1 MNLNLLRIFYYAVK
15 HGSISAAADALFVTQ
30 PAVSKG
36 LQRLQ
41 EYHGIRLI
49 HSVGRKIC
57 LTDAGEILYGI
68 AEKMFDIE
76 KQAEEIIHEFQ
87 ERKRGNIRILS
98 SESFAAYYLP
108 FIIIAFH
115 KQNPWIHVCA
125 YNLPT
130 DLVVQGTA
138 ELKCDFGFISYP
150 VEHDKLV
157 LREVL
162 DDRMAVIVPAG
173 SALARKKVIS
183 APDLNGQSIIMHEQG
198 SAPRRMI
205 DEMIGRHNL
214 TVTAPLE
221 LSSNE
226 CIKRAVAAGI
236 GISIVSRNVA
246 GEEIQSG
253 NLVAVPFEPGT
264 MERKFFMVHHKDKYF
279 SETLQRFLEM
289 VFQWADE
296 YTRNVNFRI
305 NAGTS
310 GPGRETPA

>member
-1 MNLNLLRIFYYAVK
+1 MMNINLLRIFYYAVK
-15 HGSISAAADALFVTQ
+15 CGNVSSAANALFVTQ

-41 EYHGIRLI
+41 EQYGIKLL
-49 HSVGRKIC
+49 HFVSRKIS
-57 LTDAGEILYGI
+57 LTDAGEVLYGI
-68 AEKMFDIE
+68 AEKIFDME
-76 KQAEEIIHEFQ
+76 KQAEEIVHEFQ

-115 KQNPWIHVCA
+115 KRNPGIHVCA

-130 DLVVQGTA
+130 DLVVEGTA
-138 ELKCDFGFISYP
+138 GLQCDLGFISYS
-150 VEHDKLV
+150 VEHEKLV
-157 LREVL
+157 VREVL
-162 DDRMAVIVPAG
+162 GDRMTVIVPAG
-173 SALARKKVIS
+173 SPLAHKKVI
-183 APDLNGQSIIMHEQG
+183 APPDLNGQSIIMHEQG

-205 DEMIGRHNL
+205 DEMISRYNL
-214 TVTAPLE
+214 TVRAPLE

-253 NLVAVPFEPGT
+253 NLVAIPFEAGI
-264 MERKFFMVHHKDKYF
+264 MERAFFLVHHKDKYF
-279 SETLQRFLEM
+279 SETLRNFLDV
-289 VFQWADE
+289 VFQWAAE
-296 YTRNVNFRI
+296 YTKSI
-305 NAGTS
+305 S
-310 GPGRETPA
+310 LLH